1 MKITNKLGEVVID
14 LPEDLDYT
22 DEGVIYMVNT
32 LQDGVDSLEEQG
44 FVIKPVESESIYHG
58 KGISG
63 D

>member
-1 MKITNKLGEVVID
+1 MKILNKSGEVVID

-22 DEGVIYMVNT
+22 DKDVIYMVNT
-32 LQDGVDSLEEQG
+32 LQQGVDSLEEQG
-44 FVIKPVESESIYHG
+44 FLIKPVEFGKIYHE